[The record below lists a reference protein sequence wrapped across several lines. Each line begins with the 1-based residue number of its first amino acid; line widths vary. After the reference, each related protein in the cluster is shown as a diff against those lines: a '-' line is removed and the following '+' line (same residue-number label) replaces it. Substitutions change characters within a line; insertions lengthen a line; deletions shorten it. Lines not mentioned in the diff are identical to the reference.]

1 MTGQEAREQELL
13 RAAARIA
20 RDHFG
25 IAGSAGRRLLGCEG
39 HIFRIDGDD
48 GCQWVLKLSPDGLTD
63 SIELQYKVLEFLA
76 SRNPGV
82 AIQSHRRALDGNLP
96 RVEFDGQH
104 WLAWVTSFLPGP
116 VQASTPRSQRS
127 PRELGSI
134 MGRLDKIL
142 SGFDDDRIRRYLRW
156 DLAQGKDLRAD
167 REAIKDPAR
176 RELAGGM
183 LERSLT
189 IVDRLEGDLRK
200 SVIHGDANDHNLLIG
215 GDGASI
221 SAVID
226 FGDVVESWRVAE
238 AAIAA
243 AYALLETN
251 EPVALAAEVLA
262 GYHSEWPLNEAEI
275 EAFLPLV
282 EIRLCMTVINAAM
295 AADDG
300 DEYSQIHAEA
310 AWRALAVLKERNICR
325 GHYQSRAACGLDS
338 TPQTRSLTK
347 WLATRSAGFS
357 PVIPENL
364 LSSAIVLDLSVS
376 GIEVAAPSDDVE
388 TMTEKLY
395 AHIEAAGGTAG
406 IGRYREN
413 RGLYRSEL
421 FTSGRKE
428 ARSFHLGLDLFAA
441 ADTPVMAPLD
451 GQVLSVTDNAR
462 DLDYGP
468 TVILQH
474 DADGRSFFS
483 LYGHLGPATLDHL
496 EPGQNVSAGE
506 TIGWIGTYPRNGNWP
521 PHLHFQ
527 VMTDMLDYRGDF
539 PGVASPSEAW
549 YWRGLCID
557 PNLVLGLE
565 LPVDA
570 AQDDPR
576 QALTERRRQVLGG
589 SLSLSYKKP
598 LLITRGRGQF
608 LYDYKNR
615 AWLDLVNNVSHVGHC
630 HPRVVEA
637 VNRQMSLL
645 NTNTRYLH
653 PLILEYAER
662 ITALLP
668 DPLEVCF
675 LVSSGSEAN
684 ELAIRLARAATGR
697 RQLLVL
703 DHAYH
708 GNTAGLIEMS
718 PYKFNGPGGEG
729 QTGHIDVLPL
739 PDSFP
744 QRQGALT
751 EDAASAVLDALEAE
765 DRLPAALF
773 AETMPGCG
781 GQRVLAD
788 GFLANIYRRVRELGG
803 ICVADEV
810 QTGLGRMGDCWWSFE
825 TQDLLPDIVT
835 LGKPIGNGH
844 PLAAVVTSA
853 EIADRFVT
861 GMEYFNTFGGNPA
874 SCAAGLA
881 VLDIIED
888 EGLRQNALDIG
899 GRMKQGLQ
907 ALGEKYEFLAEV
919 RGRGLFLGV
928 EIVKDRKDYR
938 PDRQRTDEI
947 VEAMLGYGV
956 MLSVDGPGHNVLKI
970 KPPMVVDR
978 ADAEEFLGKFER
990 VLDQMA

>member
-1 MTGQEAREQELL
+1 MLL
-13 RAAARIA
+13 AAARIA

-25 IAGSAGRRLLGCEG
+25 IDGSASRLHGCEG
-39 HIFRIDGDD
+39 HIFRVGNEDGRL
-48 GCQWVLKLSPDGLTD
+48 WVLKLSPDGLTE
-63 SIELQYKVLEFLA
+63 SIELQRNVLRFL
-76 SRNPGV
+76 SSKKPGV
-82 AIQSHRRALDGNLP
+82 AIQTFRPALDGNLP
-96 RVEFDGQH
+96 RVQFDGRQ
-104 WLAWVTSFLPGP
+104 WLAWMVSFLPGP

-127 PRELGSI
+127 PRELGSV

-142 SGFDDDRIRRYLRW
+142 SGFDDDRVRRHLRW
-156 DLAQGKDLRAD
+156 DLAQGKDLRAG
-167 REAIKDPAR
+167 RKAIKDPVR
-176 RELAGGM
+176 RELAGGL

-189 IVDRLEGDLRK
+189 IVDRLQKDLRK

-215 GDGASI
+215 SDGKSI

-226 FGDVVESWRVAE
+226 FGDLVETWRVAE

-243 AYALLETN
+243 AYALLDSD

-262 GYHSEWPLNEAEI
+262 GYHSQWPLNEAEI

-282 EIRLCMTVINAAM
+282 EIRLCMTVIHAAM

-300 DEYSQIHAEA
+300 DEYSQIHAED
-310 AWRALAVLKERNICR
+310 AWRALAVLEDRNPCR
-325 GHYQSRAACGLDS
+325 GHYQCRAACGLDS
-338 TPQTRSLTK
+338 TPQTRPLTQ
-347 WLATRSAGFS
+347 WLAKRSTDLR
-357 PVIPENL
+357 PVIAENL
-364 LSSAIVLDLSVS
+364 LSSAIVLDLSVGS
-376 GIEVAAPSDDVE
+376 EEFSVSSDDVE
-388 TMTEKLY
+388 TLTEKLF
-395 AHIEAAGGTAG
+395 AHIESAGGTAG

-413 RGLYRSEL
+413 RSLYKSEL
-421 FTSGRKE
+421 FMSAGAE

-474 DADGRSFFS
+474 DADGQEFFT
-483 LYGHLGPATLDHL
+483 LYGHLSPATLDRL
-496 EPGQNVSAGE
+496 EPGQEVGAGE

-527 VMTDMLDYRGDF
+527 VMTDMLDYQGDF
-539 PGVASPSEAW
+539 PGVARPSEAW

-557 PNLVLGLE
+557 PNLVLGLN

-576 QALTERRRQVLGG
+576 PALAKRRDKLLGG
-589 SLSLSYKKP
+589 TFSLSYEKP

-608 LYDYKNR
+608 LYDFRNR

-637 VNRQMSLL
+637 VDRQMSRL

-668 DPLEVCF
+668 DPLKVCY

-684 ELAIRLARAATGR
+684 ELAVRLARAATGR
-697 RQLLVL
+697 CRLLVL

-708 GNTAGLIEMS
+708 GNTAGLVEMS

-729 QTGHIDVLPL
+729 QAGHIDVLPL

-744 QRQGALT
+744 QRSGALT
-751 EDAASAVLDALEAE
+751 ENAATAVLDALEAE
-765 DRLPAALF
+765 GRLPAALF

-781 GQRVLAD
+781 GQRVLPD
-788 GFLANIYRRVRELGG
+788 GFLANIYRRVHELGG

-810 QTGLGRMGDCWWSFE
+810 QTGLGRMGDYWWSFE
-825 TQDLLPDIVT
+825 TQDLLPDVVT
-835 LGKPIGNGH
+835 MGKPVGNGH
-844 PLAAVVTSA
+844 PLAAVVTSEEVA
-853 EIADRFVT
+853 ARFDS
-861 GMEYFNTFGGNPA
+861 GMEYFNTFGGNPV

-888 EGLRQNALDIG
+888 EGLRQNALKVG
-899 GRMKQGLQ
+899 GRMKRGLQ
-907 ALGEKYEFLAEV
+907 TLAEKYDFLADV

-928 EIVKDRKDYR
+928 EIVEDREKFR
-938 PDRQRTDEI
+938 PDRQRSHEI
-947 VEAMLGYGV
+947 VEAMLEYGV

-970 KPPMVVDR
+970 KPPMVVDL
-978 ADAEEFLGKFER
+978 ADADEFLGKLDR
-990 VLDQMA
+990 VLARTA

>member
-13 RAAARIA
+13 RAAVRIA

-25 IAGSAGRRLLGCEG
+25 IDSGAGRRLQGCEG

-48 GCQWVLKLSPDGLTD
+48 GSQWVLKLSPDGLTD
-63 SIELQYKVLEFLA
+63 SIELQCKVLEFLA

-82 AIQSHRRALDGNLP
+82 AIQSHRPALDGNLP
-96 RVEFDGQH
+96 RVEFDGQR
-104 WLAWVTSFLPGP
+104 WLAWMVSFLPGR
-116 VQASTPRSQRS
+116 VQVSIDNKRRS
-127 PRELGSI
+127 PHELGSV
-134 MGRLDKIL
+134 MGRLDKTL
-142 SGFDDDRIRRYLRW
+142 SGFDDHRVRRYLRW
-156 DLAQGKDLRAD
+156 DLAQGKDLRAGP
-167 REAIKDPAR
+167 RAVTNPAR
-176 RELAGGM
+176 HELAAGI

-189 IVDRLEGDLRK
+189 IVDRLDPKLRK
-200 SVIHGDANDHNLLIG
+200 SVIHGDANDHNLLVGDPDTSIIG
-215 GDGASI
+215 
-221 SAVID
+221 VID
-226 FGDVVESWRVAE
+226 FGDVVESWRVVEVAN
-238 AAIAA
+238 AAT
-243 AYALLETN
+243 YLLLETDD
-251 EPVALAAEVLA
+251 PVTAAVGVLA

-282 EIRLCMTVINAAM
+282 EMRLCMTVIHAAM
-295 AADDG
+295 AEGDG

-338 TPQTRSLTK
+338 TPQTRPLTK
-347 WLATRSAGFS
+347 WLATRIAGFS

-364 LSSAIVLDLSVS
+364 LSSAIVLDLSV
-376 GIEVAAPSDDVE
+376 GGDEVSAPSDDVE
-388 TMTEKLY
+388 TLTEKLF

-413 RGLYRSEL
+413 RSLYQSEL
-421 FTSGRKE
+421 FTSGGAE
-428 ARSFHLGLDLFAA
+428 PRSFHLGLDLFAPP
-441 ADTPVMAPLD
+441 DTPVMAPLA

-468 TVILQH
+468 TVILRH
-474 DADGRSFFS
+474 DADGQNFFS
-483 LYGHLGPATLDHL
+483 LYGHLSPATLDHL
-496 EPGQNVSAGE
+496 EPGQDVGAGE

-576 QALTERRRQVLGG
+576 PALTKRREKILGRN
-589 SLSLSYKKP
+589 LSLSYKKP

-729 QTGHIDVLPL
+729 RPGHIDVLPL

-751 EDAASAVLDALEAE
+751 EDAATAVLDALEAE

-781 GQRVLAD
+781 GQRVLPD

-825 TQDLLPDIVT
+825 TQGLLPDIVT

-853 EIADRFVT
+853 EIAARFVT
-861 GMEYFNTFGGNPA
+861 GMEYFNTFGGNPV

-888 EGLRQNALDIG
+888 EGLRRNALDIG
-899 GRMKQGLQ
+899 GRIKHGLQ

-928 EIVKDRKDYR
+928 EIVKDRKDYQ
-938 PDRQRTDEI
+938 PDRQRTEEI

-978 ADAEEFLGKFER
+978 ADANDFLGKLGR
-990 VLDQMA
+990 VLEQMA

>member
-1 MTGQEAREQELL
+1 M
-13 RAAARIA
+13 
-20 RDHFG
+20 
-25 IAGSAGRRLLGCEG
+25 
-39 HIFRIDGDD
+39 
-48 GCQWVLKLSPDGLTD
+48 
-63 SIELQYKVLEFLA
+63 
-76 SRNPGV
+76 
-82 AIQSHRRALDGNLP
+82 
-96 RVEFDGQH
+96 
-104 WLAWVTSFLPGP
+104 AWMVSYLPGR
-116 VQASTPRSQRS
+116 VQASNYQEKRSGH
-127 PRELGSI
+127 ELGSV
-134 MGRLDKIL
+134 MGRLDRAL
-142 SGFDDDRIRRYLRW
+142 SGFDDDRARRYLRW
-156 DLAQGKDLRAD
+156 DVAQGKDLRAGSGPV
-167 REAIKDPAR
+167 KDPAR
-176 RELAGGM
+176 RELSAKM

-189 IVDRLEGDLRK
+189 IVDRLQADLRK
-200 SVIHGDANDHNLLIG
+200 SIIHGDANDHNLLIDAEG
-215 GDGASI
+215 KSI
-221 SAVID
+221 TAIID
-226 FGDVVESWRVAE
+226 FGDLVESWRIVE
-238 AAIAA
+238 ASNAA
-243 AYALLETN
+243 AYLLLDSAD
-251 EPVALAAEVLA
+251 PIKAAIEVLA
-262 GYHSEWPLNEAEI
+262 GYHSEWPLNASET

-282 EIRLCMTVINAAM
+282 EMRLCMTVIHSAM
-295 AADDG
+295 SEGDG
-300 DEYSQIHAEA
+300 HEYSQFHAEA
-310 AWRALAVLKERNICR
+310 AWRALAALESRNICR
-325 GHYQSRAACGLDS
+325 GHYQCRAACGLNS
-338 TPQTRSLTK
+338 TPQTRPLAK
-347 WLATRSAGFS
+347 WLAKRSANFC
-357 PVIPENL
+357 PVIPDDL
-364 LSSAIVLDLSVS
+364 LSSAIVLDLSA
-376 GIEVAAPSDDVE
+376 GSDDISAPGDGVE
-388 TMTEKLY
+388 TLTEKLF
-395 AHIEAAGGTAG
+395 AHIESAGGKAG

-413 RGLYRSEL
+413 RGLYKSEL
-421 FTSGRKE
+421 FRSAGKE

-451 GQVLSVTDNAR
+451 GKVLSVTDNAR

-474 DADGRSFFS
+474 DADGQEFFT
-483 LYGHLGPATLDHL
+483 LYGHLSPATLDHL
-496 EPGQNVSAGE
+496 EPGQEVGAGE
-506 TIGWIGTYPRNGNWP
+506 TIGWIGTYPSNGNWP

-527 VMTDMLDYRGDF
+527 VMTDMLDYQGDF

-576 QALTERRRQVLGG
+576 QALTKRREKILGR

-697 RQLLVL
+697 CQLLVL

-751 EDAASAVLDALEAE
+751 EDAATAVLDTLEAE

-773 AETMPGCG
+773 AETMLGCG

-919 RGRGLFLGV
+919 RGHGLFLGV
-928 EIVKDRKDYR
+928 EIVKDRKDYQ
-938 PDRQRTDEI
+938 PDRQTTDEI

-990 VLDQMA
+990 VLEQMA